1 MTEIC
6 KNPKTSEF
14 MKNTFKP
21 GAVIVSYGMR
31 GGGKTH
37 SAISFIQRMMEGYY
51 PGMPSHIV
59 LVTNV
64 IFVKHTRSGMEQE
77 APPGVRMIHE
87 MKELF
92 PIVTDCLDKYGRK
105 DTMIIL
111 LLDEAQNFLLG
122 DMNSQGDMARSMKV
136 FCGIIRKFNLCLWL
150 ISPAMRNLGPA
161 FRNFLDAD
169 NDPGNVNCTFQKDNA
184 EARRYMNARKME
196 RDPRSF
202 AFVRAGYHAQ
212 RQIISVPTSSWT
224 KDPESLPIG
233 GYAYDH
239 LSSAD
244 FSVGDFPFHDFV
256 RYISGRSSFAMARA
270 IKEFYDKMGDG
281 ETEVSA
287 DRRYTERELVT
298 LYYKRAQPFL
308 GEKIYK
314 KDLAVIFGRC
324 VKTLEDWIGNDTSS
338 TGVTCGS
345 DPSSKGEDGGSSDPP
360 NPRKAMGSGVSERV

>member
-1 MTEIC
+1 MSEMC
-6 KNPKTSEF
+6 NNPRMIEF
-14 MKNTFKP
+14 MKSTFKP
-21 GAVIVSYGMR
+21 GAVVVSYGMR

-64 IFVKHTRSGMEQE
+64 IFVKHTRSGMVQE
-77 APPGVRMIHE
+77 APPGVTMIRE

-92 PIVTDCLDKYGRK
+92 PIVTDLLDKYGRK

-136 FCGIIRKFNLCLWL
+136 FCGIVRKFNLVLWL

-169 NDPGNVNCTFQKDNA
+169 NDPGNVNCTVEKDNA
-184 EARRYMNARKME
+184 EAKRYMNSRKME

-202 AFVRAGYHAQ
+202 AFVKPGYHAK
-212 RQIISVPTSSWT
+212 RQIVSVPTSSWT
-224 KDPESLPIG
+224 RDPETLPMG

-244 FSVGDFPFHDFV
+244 FTIGDFPFHDFV
-256 RYISGRSSFAMARA
+256 RYISGKSSFAMATA
-270 IKEFYDKMGDG
+270 IKEFYATLDDNVKATSDG
-281 ETEVSA
+281 
-287 DRRYTERELVT
+287 RYTEKELAS
-298 LYYKRAQPFL
+298 LYYRKAL
-308 GEKIYK
+308 ENIVGK
-314 KDLAVIFGRC
+314 KVRKEDLKLVFGRDT
-324 VKTLEDWIGNDTSS
+324 KTLDGWAGIDTS
-338 TGVTCGS
+338 
-345 DPSSKGEDGGSSDPP
+345 
-360 NPRKAMGSGVSERV
+360 RKKVIEESETEEK

>member
-1 MTEIC
+1 MISLTDKC
-6 KNPKTSEF
+6 PNPKTVEF
-14 MKNTFKP
+14 MKSNFKP

-37 SAISFIQRMMEGYY
+37 AAISFIQRMMEGYY
-51 PGMPSHIV
+51 PDMPEHIV

-64 IFVKHTRSGMEQE
+64 IFVKKTKAGMVQE
-77 APPGVRMIHE
+77 APPGVKMIHE

-92 PIVTDCLDKYGRK
+92 PIVTELLDKYGRK
-105 DTMIIL
+105 STMIVL

-122 DMNSQGDMARSMKV
+122 DMNSQGDMARAMKV

-169 NDPGNVNCTFQKDNA
+169 YDPGNVNLTIQKDTA
-184 EARRYMNARKME
+184 AAKRYMNAKKLE

-202 AFVRAGYHAQ
+202 AFVQPGFHAK

-224 KDPESLPIG
+224 RDPDTLPVG

-244 FSVGDFPFHDFV
+244 FSVGEFPFHDFV
-256 RYISGRSSFAMARA
+256 RYISGKSSYSMASA
-270 IKEFYDKMGDG
+270 IKEFYKTLETDEGGPKRTGDG
-281 ETEVSA
+281 
-287 DRRYTERELVT
+287 RYTERELVAVYYRRALAYTDKT
-298 LYYKRAQPFL
+298 LRKQ
-308 GEKIYK
+308 
-314 KDLAVIFGRC
+314 DLPKIFGRNRG
-324 VKTLEDWIGNDTSS
+324 TLNSWAGIDTSS
-338 TGVTCGS
+338 TGVTCESDTPDEGGTDGS
-345 DPSSKGEDGGSSDPP
+345 DTPETEKT
-360 NPRKAMGSGVSERV
+360 

>member
-1 MTEIC
+1 MVWLTEIC
-6 KNPKTSEF
+6 RNVRTSEF
-14 MKNTFKP
+14 MRSTFKP

-37 SAISFIQRMMEGYY
+37 SAISFCQRMMEGYF
-51 PGMPSHIV
+51 PDMPEHII

-64 IFVKHTRSGMEQE
+64 IFVRRSRDGMDQE
-77 APPGVRMIHE
+77 SPKGVYMIHE

-92 PIVTDCLDKYGRK
+92 PIVMDALEKYGRK

-122 DMNSQGDMARSMKV
+122 DMNSKGDMASSMKV

-169 NDPGNVNCTFQKDNA
+169 NDPGNVNCTMQKNNE
-184 EARRYMNARKME
+184 EAVRYMRKKGME

-202 AFVRAGYHAQ
+202 VFVRPGFNA
-212 RQIISVPTSSWT
+212 RTEIMSVPTSSWT
-224 KDPESLPIG
+224 RDPESLPIG

-244 FSVGDFPFHDFV
+244 FTVGDFPFHDFV
-256 RYISGRSSFAMARA
+256 RYISGKSSFAMAKA
-270 IKEFYDKMGDG
+270 IREFYDNM
-281 ETEVSA
+281 ETEIPGMSDMKDA
-287 DRRYTERELVT
+287 EHRMKTDIAKSLRRTGV
-298 LYYKRAQPFL
+298 
-308 GEKIYK
+308 KIS
-314 KDLAVIFGRC
+314 VISKAFGVHENT
-324 VKTLEDWIGNDTSS
+324 VKTWTKGWD
-338 TGVTCGS
+338 S
-345 DPSSKGEDGGSSDPP
+345 DPSQEA
-360 NPRKAMGSGVSERV
+360 RESGD